1 MRCAMPLPAVT
12 VAGDGDSSWAGADA
26 VRLRSEPI
34 MPVTERADGADQS
47 RLAGTASIGGNAPIS
62 DSRIDPHVNAA
73 FDRLAPHPALVCG
86 ACLRRPPPLDSVR
99 AACLY
104 RAPVDRLLPRFK
116 FHRDLA
122 AGRLL
127 ATMMGEAFAPLF
139 DDMAWPSDLSAIT
152 MRGAD
157 PDSAASADVSSP
169 RSNSANIASQRSS
182 DAGIAARTRAQA
194 STAEHDRIVAPPVLV
209 PIPLHRS
216 RLRERGY
223 DQALELARPLA
234 RHLGLPL
241 QTQALTRVRDTS
253 AQSRLDARQRRR
265 NLRDA
270 FAWNRD
276 IAIPAHVV
284 LIDDVMTTGATLHS
298 AARALRRAGAV
309 RIDAWVCARVL

>member
-1 MRCAMPLPAVT
+1 
-12 VAGDGDSSWAGADA
+12 
-26 VRLRSEPI
+26 
-34 MPVTERADGADQS
+34 MPVTGQIDDAGQPRLARTAALDGAA
-47 RLAGTASIGGNAPIS
+47 LIS
-62 DSRIDPHVNAA
+62 DRRIDPQANAA
-73 FDRLAPHPALVCG
+73 PDRFASHPVLICG

-104 RAPVDRLLPRFK
+104 RTPVDRLLPRFK

-139 DDMAWPSDLSAIT
+139 DDMAWPSDLSTIT

-169 RSNSANIASQRSS
+169 RSNNANIASQRSS
-182 DAGIAARTRAQA
+182 DAGIAARTRVQA
-194 STAEHDRIVAPPVLV
+194 STVEHDRVVAPAVLV

-270 FAWNRD
+270 FTWNRD
-276 IAIPAHVV
+276 IAMPAHVV